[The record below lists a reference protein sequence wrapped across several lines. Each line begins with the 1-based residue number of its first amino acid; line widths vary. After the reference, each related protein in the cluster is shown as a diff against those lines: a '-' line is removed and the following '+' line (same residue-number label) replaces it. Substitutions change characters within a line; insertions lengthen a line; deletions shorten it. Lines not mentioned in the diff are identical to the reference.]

1 MVKIIGVSQKDEEV
15 LLYYSYKRDNNTFF
29 KTIASKDGFSFK
41 EKSYY
46 VIVTDEKKK
55 EDRSYNW
62 KNAKFVSQKN
72 GYFVLYNIDLK
83 ERVTLNPKKSFE
95 GIINNVPMVAFSED
109 LIHFST
115 RGKISGVTGPLAIVP
130 LMKFRN
136 RFVGYYGEKNIQLA
150 YSGDFKT
157 WKPEKNELLTPRK
170 DFFDDTDLEVGSVF
184 SQPTHNL
191 LIYYVKK
198 HIGKN
203 LHYSVG
209 AATFSKKNP
218 TELLARSDKPI
229 WEFPRHLHP
238 GKIAP
243 LGCVQLKDQLILYW
257 LLGENNIYAVSCPI
271 PFKTDGLKD
280 KVFATLKRFKDNPII
295 KPNANNSW
303 ESRAAFNTAAVYE
316 DGRVHFVYRA
326 LGDKDLSVFG
336 YATSKDGVNIDERL
350 DEPIYIPKEPFE
362 TPGQRVMASLADHYL
377 SGGGYGGVEDP
388 RITKVD
394 DKFYMTYVAFDG
406 ATPPRVAITSIKVDD
421 FLARKWDKW
430 ERPRLI
436 SAPGMV
442 NKNAVIFPEK
452 VNGKYVVF
460 HRVFPNILVDFVD
473 DLEFND
479 YLKGQYVITP
489 RKDHWDSKKI
499 GAGAPPIK
507 TKDGWLLIYQ
517 SVGHQDSSRYKIGAM
532 VLDINDPTKVLYR
545 SNQPLISPDMP
556 YENEGHKAGVVYP
569 CGAIVKD
576 DNLFVYYGGADTVV
590 CAASENLDKFLYQ
603 LKHSQTPKLHPV
615 KSPLFN

>member
-46 VIVTDEKKK
+46 VIVTDEKNK

-83 ERVTLNPKKSFE
+83 KRVTLNSKKSFE

-170 DFFDDTDLEVGSVF
+170 GFFDDTDLEVGSVF

-229 WEFPRHLHP
+229 WEFPKHLRP

-507 TKDGWLLIYQ
+507 TKDGWLFIYQ

-545 SNQPLISPDMP
+545 CNQPLISPDMP

>member
-1 MVKIIGVSQKDEEV
+1 MVKIVGVAQKDEEV
-15 LLYYSYKRDNNTFF
+15 LLYYSYKKDSNTFL
-29 KTIASKDGFSFK
+29 KTVTSKDGFSF
-41 EKSYY
+41 EGKSCY

-55 EDRSYNW
+55 EEKNPDW
-62 KNAKFVSQKN
+62 KNAKFVNQKN
-72 GYFVLYNIDLK
+72 GYFAIYEPQSKANTD
-83 ERVTLNPKKSFE
+83 PS
-95 GIINNVPMVAFSED
+95 VALSDD
-109 LIHFST
+109 LIHFT
-115 RGKISGVTGPLAIVP
+115 TKGKISGVKDAFMVVP

-136 RFVGYYGEKNIQLA
+136 RFVCYFGEKNIQLA

-157 WKPEKNELLTPRK
+157 WKPEGKELLAPRK
-170 DFFDDTDLEVGSVF
+170 GFFDDTDLEVGGVF
-184 SQPTHNL
+184 QQANHIL

-198 HIGKN
+198 QVGKSW
-203 LHYSVG
+203 HYSVG
-209 AATFSKKNP
+209 AATFNKKNP
-218 TELLARSDKPI
+218 TELLSRSDKPI
-229 WEFPRHLHP
+229 WEFPQQLHP
-238 GKIAP
+238 GKVAP
-243 LGCVQLKDQLILYW
+243 LGCAQLKNQLILYW
-257 LLGENNIYAVSCPI
+257 LLGENNIYAVSCPV
-271 PFKTDGLKD
+271 PFSAAGLKD
-280 KVFATLKRFKDNPII
+280 KVFATLKRFKNNPII
-295 KPNANNSW
+295 KPNTNNPW
-303 ESRAAFNTAAVYE
+303 EARATFNTAAVYE
-316 DGRVHFVYRA
+316 NGKVHFVYRA
-326 LGDKDLSVFG
+326 LGDRDLSVFG
-336 YATSKDGVNIDERL
+336 YATSSDGLHIDERL

-362 TPGQRVMASLADHYL
+362 TPGQRVMKSLTDHYL

-388 RITKVD
+388 RLTKVD

-406 ATPPRVAITSIKVDD
+406 ATPPRVALTSIKVDD
-421 FLARKWDKW
+421 FIARKWDKW

-460 HRVFPNILVDFVD
+460 HRVFPNVLIDFVD

-489 RKDHWDSKKI
+489 RKNHWDSKKI

-507 TKDGWLLIYQ
+507 TKDGWLFIYQ
-517 SVGHQDSSRYKIGAM
+517 SVGYQDSSRYKIGAM
-532 VLDINDPTKVLYR
+532 VLDKNDPTKVLYR
-545 SNQPLISPDMP
+545 CNEPLISPDMP

-569 CGAIVKD
+569 CGAVVKD

>member
-1 MVKIIGVSQKDEEV
+1 MVKIVGVAQKDEEV
-15 LLYYSYKRDNNTFF
+15 LLYYSYKKDRNTFL
-29 KTIASKDGFSFK
+29 KAVSSKDGFTF
-41 EKSYY
+41 EGKSYY

-55 EDRSYNW
+55 EEANYDW
-62 KNAKFVSQKN
+62 KNAQFVNQKK
-72 GYFVLYNIDLK
+72 GYYAIY
-83 ERVTLNPKKSFE
+83 EPE
-95 GIINNVPMVAFSED
+95 GKTNAGLSTALSDD
-109 LIHFST
+109 LIHFT
-115 RGKISGVTGPLAIVP
+115 KIGKISGVKEDFAIVP

-136 RFVGYYGEKNIQLA
+136 RFVCYFSDKNIQLA

-157 WKPEKNELLTPRK
+157 WKPEGKELLAPRK
-170 DFFDDTDLEVGSVF
+170 GFFDDTDLEVGGVF
-184 SQPTHNL
+184 QQADHIL

-198 HIGKN
+198 QVGKS
-203 LHYSVG
+203 LRYSVG

-218 TELLARSDKPI
+218 TELLSRSDKSI
-229 WEFPRHLHP
+229 WEFPQRLHA

-243 LGCVQLKDQLILYW
+243 LGCAQLKDQLVLYW
-257 LLGENNIYAVSCPI
+257 LLGEDNIYAVSCPI
-271 PFKTDGLKD
+271 PFKDGGLKD
-280 KVFATLKRFKDNPII
+280 KVFATLKRFKNNPII
-295 KPNANNSW
+295 KPAPHNPW
-303 ESRAAFNTAAVYE
+303 ESRATFNTAAVYE
-316 DGRVHFVYRA
+316 DGKVHFVYRA

-336 YATSKDGVNIDERL
+336 YATSSDGLNIDERL

-362 TPGQRVMASLADHYL
+362 TPGQRVIASLADHYF

-394 DKFYMTYVAFDG
+394 DRFYMTYVAFNG
-406 ATPPRVAITSIKVDD
+406 ATPPRVALTSIKVDD
-421 FLARKWDKW
+421 FLSRKWDKW
-430 ERPRLI
+430 ERPKLI

-460 HRVFPNILVDFVD
+460 HRVFPNVLVDFVD
-473 DLEFND
+473 DLEFDD

-489 RKDHWDSKKI
+489 RKDQWDSKKI
-499 GAGAPPIK
+499 GAGAPPIR
-507 TKDGWLLIYQ
+507 TKDGWLFIYQ

-545 SNQPLISPDMP
+545 CNEPIISPDMP

-576 DNLFVYYGGADTVV
+576 ENLFVYYGGADTVV

-603 LKHSQTPKLHPV
+603 LKHSQTPKLQPV